1 MSAFVA
7 ANPDFAALVRAAVT
21 GMPFARLL
29 GFDYTRIEPGETE
42 IVLPYREELSFR
54 PGFFAGAVVG
64 SLADFAAVSAT
75 YTLVPA
81 GWLVATVDYDVK
93 VIAPPAGERLI
104 ARGRVVKPGSTL
116 LFGAAEVFVEKG
128 GGETLCA
135 VCLATARAMEMR

>member
-1 MSAFVA
+1 MSAFTP
-7 ANPDFAALVRAAVT
+7 ANPHFAALVRQSVLS
-21 GMPFARLL
+21 MPFAKLL
-29 GFDYTRIEPGETE
+29 GFDYTRIEPGDTE

-75 YTLVPA
+75 FTLVPA

-93 VIAPPAGERLI
+93 VVAPPAGEKLI
-104 ARGRVVKPGSTL
+104 ARGRVIKPGSTL
-116 LFGAAEVFVEKG
+116 LFGEAQVFVEKG
-128 GGETLCA
+128 GRETLCA

>member
-1 MSAFVA
+1 MR
-7 ANPDFAALVRAAVT
+7 PPKRAAVSAD
-21 GMPFARLL
+21 GGGRESAGGVCRPR
-29 GFDYTRIEPGETE
+29 GERASE
-42 IVLPYREELSFR
+42 IVLPYREDLSFQ

-81 GWLVATVDYDVK
+81 GWRVATVDYDVK

-116 LFGAAEVFVEKG
+116 LFGAAEVSVEKG
-128 GGETLCA
+128 GRGTLCA
-135 VCLATARAMEMR
+135 ACLATARAAQMR